1 MEQATVLN
9 LLERQQPQT
18 DDIALGNLQLDV
30 ANYQATIGG
39 VAVDFTFQEFEFLRR
54 LVANPN
60 RIVAFNTLAND
71 LWDESGH
78 REIRR
83 LNVIAFRLRAKLA
96 NSDPYRIE
104 TVRGRGYGLLI
115 DEMRQAHL

>member
-1 MEQATVLN
+1 MEQATALN
-9 LLERQQPQT
+9 LVERRPPEPGDT
-18 DDIALGNLQLDV
+18 ALGNLELDV
-30 ANYQATIGG
+30 TNYQATVGG

-60 RIVAFNTLAND
+60 RIVPFNTLASD
-71 LWDESGH
+71 LWDVSGH

-96 NSDPYRIE
+96 NSHPYRIE

-115 DEMRQAHL
+115 DETREKAR

>member
-1 MEQATVLN
+1 MEQATSLH
-9 LLERQQPQT
+9 LLERRQPQT

-30 ANYQATIGG
+30 ANYGGTIGG
-39 VAVDFTFQEFEFLRR
+39 AAVDFTFQEFEFLRR

-60 RIVAFNTLAND
+60 RIVAFNTLADD

-78 REIRR
+78 RELRR

-96 NSDPYRIE
+96 NSYPYRIE

-115 DEMRQAHL
+115 DEMRPAHV

>member
-1 MEQATVLN
+1 MERTTALN
-9 LLERQQPQT
+9 LLERRPAQT
-18 DDIALGNLQLDV
+18 SDVTLGNLQLSI
-30 ANYQATIGG
+30 ASYQATVGG

-54 LVANPN
+54 LVANPD
-60 RIVAFNTLAND
+60 RIIPFDTLAID
-71 LWDESGH
+71 LWDHSGH

-96 NSDPYRIE
+96 LSYPYRLE

-115 DEMRQAHL
+115 DDMRQDAR